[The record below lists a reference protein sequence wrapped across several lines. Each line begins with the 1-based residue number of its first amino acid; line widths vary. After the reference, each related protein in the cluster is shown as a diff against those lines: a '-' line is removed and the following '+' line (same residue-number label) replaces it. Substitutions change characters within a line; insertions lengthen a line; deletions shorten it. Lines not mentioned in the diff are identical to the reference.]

1 MKRACLILAITA
13 LAFPVTAFGKGPSEA
28 VMSGPGG
35 GGGISFPGGG
45 ESGGTPLG
53 DLTQQAGFFAA
64 TFGQEPDPMLAS
76 RPKSNLGP
84 KYTITYTVPGPNNEL
99 DKLRQDVYPYAPG
112 GPVTYMEPGQG
123 FFGTE
128 RTRGGWFQ
136 ATSQLK
142 ETLIAAGL
150 PSRPTAAASDGTA
163 LGTNLFGALAV
174 ALFLVAATAVFLRR
188 RLKPTARMAGSP
200 S

>member
-1 MKRACLILAITA
+1 MKRAFLPILAITA
-13 LAFPVTAFGKGPSEA
+13 LALPATALGKGPSEA

-35 GGGISFPGGG
+35 GGGAITFGGG

-64 TFGQEPDPMLAS
+64 TFGQQPDPMLAS
-76 RPKSNLGP
+76 RPKGDLGP

-99 DKLRQDVYPYAPG
+99 DKLRQDVYPYAPS
-112 GPVTYMEPGQG
+112 GPVTYMEPGQS

-136 ATSQLK
+136 GSAELK
-142 ETLIAAGL
+142 KTLVSAGL
-150 PSRPTAAASDGTA
+150 PSRPEAGSSDDSS
-163 LGTNLFGALAV
+163 LSTNLFSLFAV

-188 RLKPTARMAGSP
+188 RARPATA
-200 S
+200 